1 MRRRDLIVG
10 LAALLLAA
18 WSVWV
23 LEGARQGV
31 VIEDLRL
38 GETPVTRMSDG
49 SGGPPVVIAHGFA
62 GSRQMMQAYGLTL
75 ARAGYRVHA
84 FDFLG
89 HGRHPMPMG
98 GDVTSVEGTT
108 RLLVDQTADVIAL
121 AQAEG
126 GGAPVA
132 LLGHSMATD
141 VLVRVAAETEGV
153 GPLILLSPFSQAIT
167 ATEPKDL
174 LMIAGAW
181 EARLSEFA
189 LEQVRQIDPEA
200 GFGDVVGEDGL
211 RRMAL
216 QAPMVEH
223 VAILHSRAA
232 QRAALDWL
240 NGFHGRD
247 QGTQVSPTG
256 WALIGLLTAI
266 TALFGP
272 VARLLPRRET
282 PDMSLSA
289 RGLAAAIV
297 LPALAAPLLATQVET
312 KVLPVL
318 VAEYLALHLM
328 IYGGLQLAVLGWL
341 RGRPGW
347 PAPLAAGLL
356 VLWTLGVFGFA
367 LDRYGA
373 NFWPT
378 PERLTIIAALC
389 LGALPFMLGDA
400 LLAHGAT
407 LWQRITARL
416 GFLLSLALA
425 VLLDTER
432 LFFLAMIAPVIL
444 LFFLIFGLM
453 GRWVAARAGAASAG
467 VALGLILAWA
477 LGVSFPLFAPGGQG

>member
-1 MRRRDLIVG
+1 MRRRDLSVG
-10 LAALLLAA
+10 LFALLLAA
-18 WSVWV
+18 WSLWV

-38 GETPVTRMSDG
+38 GDTPMTRMSDG

-75 ARAGYRVHA
+75 ARAGYDVHA

-89 HGRHPMPMG
+89 HGRHKVPMG

-108 RLLVDQTADVIAL
+108 RLLVDQTAEVIAM
-121 AQAEG
+121 ARTRG
-126 GGAPVA
+126 DGAAVA

-200 GFGDVVGEDGL
+200 GFGEVVGRDGL

-232 QRAALDWL
+232 QRATLDWL

-247 QGTQVSPTG
+247 QGTNVPPTG

-282 PDMSLSA
+282 PDMPLSA
-289 RGLAAAIV
+289 RGLAVAIG

-318 VAEYLALHLM
+318 VADYLALHLM
-328 IYGGLQLAVLGWL
+328 IYGVLQLAVLGWL

-356 VLWTLGVFGFA
+356 VVWTLGVFGLA

-378 PERLTIIAALC
+378 PERLAIIAALC
-389 LGALPFMLGDA
+389 LGAVPFMLADSW
-400 LLAHGAT
+400 LAHGAG
-407 LWQRITARL
+407 LWRRVLARV
-416 GFLLSLALA
+416 GFLASLGIAVAL
-425 VLLDTER
+425 DFGG
-432 LFFLAMIAPVIL
+432 LFFLLMIAPVIV
-444 LFFLIFGLM
+444 LFFLSFGVM
-453 GRWVAARAGAASAG
+453 GRAVAQRSGPMAAG
-467 VALGLILAWA
+467 LGLGLALAWA
-477 LGVSFPLFAPGGQG
+477 LGVSFPLFSA

>member
-10 LAALLLAA
+10 FLALLLAV
-18 WSVWV
+18 WSLWV
-23 LEGARQGV
+23 LQGARQDV
-31 VIEDLRL
+31 VIDDLRL
-38 GETPVTRMSDG
+38 GDTPVTRMSDG

-75 ARAGYRVHA
+75 ARAGYTVHA

-89 HGRHPMPMG
+89 HGRHKVPMG

-108 RLLVDQTADVIAL
+108 RLLVDQTAEVVAMARRQGD
-121 AQAEG
+121 
-126 GGAPVA
+126 GAAVA

-141 VLVRVAAETEGV
+141 VLVRVAAETGDA
-153 GPLILLSPFSQAIT
+153 GPVILISPFSQAIT

-174 LMIAGAW
+174 LLIAGAW
-181 EARLSEFA
+181 EARLSAFA
-189 LEQVRQIDPEA
+189 LEQVHRVDPEA
-200 GFGDVVGEDGL
+200 GFGDMVRRDGL

-223 VAILHSRAA
+223 VAILQSRAA
-232 QRAALDWL
+232 QRAALEWL

-247 QGTQVSPTG
+247 RGTYVPPTG
-256 WALIGLLTAI
+256 WALIGLLAAI

-282 PDMSLSA
+282 PDKPLSA
-289 RGLAAAIV
+289 KGFAVAV
-297 LPALAAPLLATQVET
+297 VVPALVAPLLATQVET
-312 KVLPVL
+312 QVLPVL

-328 IYGGLQLAVLGWL
+328 IYGGVQLAVLGWL

-356 VLWTLGVFGFA
+356 VVWTLGVFGFA

-389 LGALPFMLGDA
+389 LGAVPFMLADSW
-400 LLAHGAT
+400 LAHGAR
-407 LWQRITARL
+407 LWRRVLARV
-416 GFLLSLALA
+416 GFLASLGIAVAL
-425 VLLDTER
+425 DFGG
-432 LFFLAMIAPVIL
+432 LFFLLMIAPVIV
-444 LFFLIFGLM
+444 LFFLSFGVM
-453 GRWVAARAGAASAG
+453 GRAVAKRSGPMAAG
-467 VALGLILAWA
+467 LGLGLALAWA
-477 LGVSFPLFAPGGQG
+477 LGVSFPLFSA

>member
-38 GETPVTRMSDG
+38 GDTPVTRMSDG

-75 ARAGYRVHA
+75 ARAGYSVHA

-89 HGRHPMPMG
+89 HGRHPVPMG

-108 RLLVDQTADVIAL
+108 RLLVDQTAEVIAL
-121 AQAEG
+121 AQAQG
-126 GGAPVA
+126 AGAPVA

-141 VLVRVAAETEGV
+141 VLVRAAAEAGEI
-153 GPLILLSPFSQAIT
+153 GPLVLISPFSQAIT
-167 ATEPKDL
+167 ATQPQDL
-174 LMIAGAW
+174 LLIAGAW

-189 LEQVRQIDPEA
+189 LEQVQKVDPEA
-200 GFGDVVGEDGL
+200 GFGEAVSREGL

-240 NGFHGRD
+240 NGFHGRN
-247 QGTQVSPTG
+247 QGTQVPPTG

-272 VARLLPRRET
+272 VARLLPRRE
-282 PDMSLSA
+282 PHGAPLSA
-289 RGLAAAIV
+289 KGLAAAIL
-297 LPALAAPLLATQVET
+297 LPTLAAPLLATQVET

-318 VAEYLALHLM
+318 VAEYLALHLV

-356 VLWTLGVFGFA
+356 VVWTLGVFGLA

-378 PERLTIIAALC
+378 PGRVSIIAALC
-389 LGALPFMLGDA
+389 LGAVPFMLADSW
-400 LLAHGAT
+400 LAYGAR
-407 LWQRITARL
+407 LWQRVLARVGVLASL
-416 GFLLSLALA
+416 GIAVAL
-425 VLLDTER
+425 DFGG
-432 LFFLAMIAPVIL
+432 LFFLLMIAPVIV
-444 LFFLIFGLM
+444 LFFLTFGVM
-453 GRWVAARAGAASAG
+453 GRAVARRSGPMAAG
-467 VALGLILAWA
+467 LGLGLALAWS
-477 LGVSFPLFAPGGQG
+477 LGVSFPLFSA